1 MDVVVCFTTE
11 ENILGDSVD
20 EDRGKDNT
28 DLRFDDLT
36 AMLNMKVF

>member
-1 MDVVVCFTTE
+1 MDVVVSFATE
-11 ENILGDSVD
+11 ENILGDSAY
-20 EDRGKDNT
+20 EGKGKDNT